1 MSNPSWYKRR
11 ILTVNNDFDREAV
24 RHVQRVLSL
33 AETGEL
39 DESTVMKIRGLQY
52 IFNLPMTGCIDD
64 ATAEEVERIF
74 PFGA

>member
-1 MSNPSWYKRR
+1 MSKPSWYNKR
-11 ILTVNNDFDREAV
+11 ILAVNNEFDRQAV

-33 AETGEL
+33 EETGEL
-39 DESTVMKIRGLQY
+39 DDNTVIKIRGIQY
-52 IFNLPMTGCIDD
+52 VFNLPMTGIIDD

>member
-1 MSNPSWYKRR
+1 MKPSWYNKR
-11 ILTVNNDFDREAV
+11 ILTVSNEFDRNAV

-33 AETGEL
+33 EETGEL
-39 DESTVMKIRGLQY
+39 DDNTVIKIRGIQY
-52 IFNLPMTGCIDD
+52 VFNLPMTGIIDD

>member
-1 MSNPSWYKRR
+1 MKPSWYKKR
-11 ILTVNNDFDREAV
+11 ILTINNEFDREAV

-33 AETGEL
+33 PETGEY
-39 DESTVMKIRGLQY
+39 DDPTVMKIRGLQY
-52 IFNLPMTGCIDD
+52 IFNLRMTGYIDD

>member
-1 MSNPSWYKRR
+1 MTKPSWYKRR
-11 ILTVNNDFDREAV
+11 ILTMNNEFDREAV

-33 AETGEL
+33 EESGEL
-39 DESTVMKIRGLQY
+39 DERTVMKIRGLQY
-52 IFNLPMTGCIDD
+52 IFNLPMTGYIDD

>member
-1 MSNPSWYKRR
+1 MSPTWYKKR
-11 ILTVNNDFDREAV
+11 IITVNTEFDREAV

-33 AETGEL
+33 PETGEY
-39 DESTVMKIRGLQY
+39 DEATHIKIRGLQY
-52 IFNLPMTGCIDD
+52 IFGLRMNGYIDD